1 MRKPL
6 FSGPLGAAWLW
17 AAMVASERGWFGER
31 AEPPR
36 SQSAGLLIGCSAADF
51 WDAAGAAV
59 HACLGGSWE
68 SACFELEE
76 WA

>member
-1 MRKPL
+1 MRKL
-6 FSGPLGAAWLW
+6 FSGPPGGAGLW
-17 AAMVASERGWFGER
+17 AEMVASERGCFGKR

-36 SQSAGLLIGCSAADF
+36 SRSAGLFIGCSAADF

-59 HACLGGSWE
+59 HACLGGGWE
-68 SACFELEE
+68 SAGFELEE